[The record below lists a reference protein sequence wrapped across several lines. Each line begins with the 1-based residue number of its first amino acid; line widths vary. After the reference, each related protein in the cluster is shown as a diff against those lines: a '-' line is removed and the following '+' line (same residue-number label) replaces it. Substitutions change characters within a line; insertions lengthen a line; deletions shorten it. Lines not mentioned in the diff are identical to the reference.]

1 LSGLVISCG
10 GKHCRELGVL
20 GCGTASA
27 DLDQSRRIRPAQV
40 PDCLGL
46 SEAPEVDRK
55 TEFREALAIPP
66 DRYG

>member
-1 LSGLVISCG
+1 
-10 GKHCRELGVL
+10 VL